1 MAKAKK
7 IVFKTKDG
15 KEVSFKK
22 KPGAAKVKK
31 ENKIKTMEKRL
42 SMMEKAVIQYNKSV
56 REHQE
61 KRKEEKKNRKVVDLS
76 SLVKTKVGEK
86 KVQARDSDS
95 D

>member
-1 MAKAKK
+1 MKAKK

-42 SMMEKAVIQYNKSV
+42 SAMEKAVIQYNKAAAK
-56 REHQE
+56 HN
-61 KRKEEKKNRKVVDLS
+61 EKKEKAKAKESVKSGKKAS
-76 SLVKTKVGEK
+76 STV
-86 KVQARDSDS
+86 DSDS

>member
-22 KPGAAKVKK
+22 KPGAAKERKVKGMK
-31 ENKIKTMEKRL
+31 AFEKRL
-42 SMMEKAVIQYNKSV
+42 SAMEKAVIQYNSSV
-56 REHQE
+56 QKHR
-61 KRKEEKKNRKVVDLS
+61 EKKEKE
-76 SLVKTKVGEK
+76 KGEK
-86 KVQARDSDS
+86 KVVNIAALTAKKPKKADSDS